1 MDEINLFILKELKED
16 AKRSA
21 REIAE
26 SCRSQKGQYTT
37 ALKRCAKNGTIR
49 RTTID
54 IDPEKGGSAS
64 RL

>member
-26 SCRSQKGQYTT
+26 KLPLSEGTVYNRVK
-37 ALKRCAKNGTIR
+37 KMRENGTIR